1 MPSNPFPW
9 KSAALA
15 RKIVKLKHNTLGDQ
29 ISNTSGDQTSGFQRF
44 VARFRNFIRIGA
56 TAQAQE
62 VVAQEVVEHEAS
74 VTQDLN
80 HEAPVT
86 QDLEHEVPVT
96 RQLEDLDLGAVNSD
110 ADRSLLLSVWDFGG
124 QVSGWVRVLVHAR

>member
-29 ISNTSGDQTSGFQRF
+29 ISNTSGDQTSGFQS
-44 VARFRNFIRIGA
+44 IGA

-124 QVSGWVRVLVHAR
+124 QVSGWVRVRVHAR